1 MTEVLASGRGV
12 LVAERPAAVGQPSNT
27 IRLALVQS
35 ESRLGTETE
44 DPRDANM
51 ERALEA
57 ISQAADAGV
66 PHVIDEI
73 ADIARTID
81 EHRVGGFTR
90 TLPLVS

>member
-1 MTEVLASGRGV
+1 MQPEEA
-12 LVAERPAAVGQPSNT
+12 RP
-27 IRLALVQS
+27 RLAA
-35 ESRLGTETE
+35 ELGVPLLGRVPLTASL
-44 DPRDANM
+44 R
-51 ERALEA
+51 
-57 ISQAADAGV
+57 QAADAGV